1 MTTYEYHGCSVAVSV
16 TILEL
21 FQRTAL
27 LNFMLFLNILKTW
40 RIQFFSPWNNVKGLE
55 QPKLLKLWLN
65 FDLHFRFKYSLQET
79 SSLLPPTQSPP
90 WKSFPLDTST
100 TALVCIVSSIL
111 NSNKSNY
118 QGMNIQVKREPFKL
132 FCHTC
137 KMLFMTFS
145 STPPITTLVLQ
156 N

>member
-90 WKSFPLDTST
+90 WKSFPPNASRYINNSLS
-100 TALVCIVSSIL
+100 VYRFL
-111 NSNKSNY
+111 NSELK
-118 QGMNIQVKREPFKL
+118 QIQLSRDEYTGQERAF
-132 FCHTC
+132 
-137 KMLFMTFS
+137 
-145 STPPITTLVLQ
+145 
-156 N
+156 